1 MGEPSGER
9 LWGIQ
14 PRMRSG
20 LSCTSSPVALIEWSI
35 DDVKLGNAIYRCGQI
50 RAVAI
55 YESVSMVKKP
65 PVMNRL

>member
-14 PRMRSG
+14 PRIRSG

-35 DDVKLGNAIYRCGQI
+35 DDVKLENAIT
-50 RAVAI
+50 AVGKF
-55 YESVSMVKKP
+55 ERSLST
-65 PVMNRL
+65 RLFLW